1 MKMLIKHSIR
11 TLIGQYFMLSFI
23 KKIFI
28 KNGASNSAP
37 IIIPASEHAIS
48 RSFISRNCLVVLD
61 TLANAGFEVYLV
73 GGSVR
78 DLLLGREPK
87 DFDVA
92 TNAKPEEIYNLFRNC
107 RLIGKRF
114 RLAHIYFRHEIIE
127 VATFRKLG
135 KKDHHHQSKGPNGL
149 LKRDNVYGTLKDDV
163 WRRDFTLNA
172 LYYDAKSNSIIDH
185 TNGLL
190 DLQQG
195 IIRIIGDAETRYKE
209 DPVRILRAI
218 RFHAKL
224 GMPLEENTAKAI
236 PKTHMLLAAIAP
248 ARLLDETHK
257 LFNSG
262 NAVATF
268 AALRHYDVLQ
278 HLYPLTEEALSHPTL
293 HPAADKFI
301 LHALQNTDARVA
313 QDKPLNPAFLVS
325 VFLWYPLQI
334 ILEKEHNNK
343 TGTPNHSDFTK
354 LEHAAGRILRQ
365 AKQHLAFTQVIT
377 QTVIDIWLLQFQL
390 IGRRQLQIYHLAQ
403 QSRFRAAY
411 DFLCLRAKVDDSLKP
426 IADWWT
432 EWQEV
437 DDAAREQMINE
448 LPKPKFSRNKK
459 RRYPKKRSPANKPII
474 NE

>member
-1 MKMLIKHSIR
+1 
-11 TLIGQYFMLSFI
+11 MLSFI

>member
-1 MKMLIKHSIR
+1 
-11 TLIGQYFMLSFI
+11 MLSFI
-23 KKIFI
+23 KNIFI

-37 IIIPASEHAIS
+37 TIIPASEHAIS
-48 RSFISRNCLVVLD
+48 RSFISRNCLGVLD

-92 TNAKPEEIYNLFRNC
+92 TNAKPEEIYRLFRNC

-127 VATFRKLG
+127 VATFRKQG
-135 KKDHHHQSKGPNGL
+135 KKGHHHQSKGHNGL

-172 LYYDAKSNSIIDH
+172 LYYDAKNNCIIDH

-224 GMPLEENTAKAI
+224 GMPLEEKTAKAI

-262 NAVATF
+262 NSVATF
-268 AALRHYDVLQ
+268 AALRHYAVLQ
-278 HLYPLTEEALSHPTL
+278 HLYPLTEEALSHPDL
-293 HPAADKFI
+293 HAIADKFI
-301 LHALQNTDARVA
+301 LYALQNTDARVA
-313 QDKPLNPAFLVS
+313 QDKPLNPAFFVS

-334 ILEKEHNNK
+334 MLEKEHHNK
-343 TGTPNHSDFTK
+343 TGTTNHSDFTK

-432 EWQEV
+432 TWQEV

-448 LPKPKFSRNKK
+448 LPKPKFARNKK
-459 RRYPKKRSPANKPII
+459 RRYPKKRPPANNPTIQG
-474 NE
+474 

>member
-1 MKMLIKHSIR
+1 
-11 TLIGQYFMLSFI
+11 MLSFI
-23 KKIFI
+23 KKIF
-28 KNGASNSAP
+28 KKDGSPNSEPP
-37 IIIPASEHAIS
+37 IILASEHTIS
-48 RSFISRNCLVVLD
+48 RSLISRNCLGVLD

-92 TNAKPEEIYNLFRNC
+92 TNAKPEEIYRLFRNC

-114 RLAHIYFRHEIIE
+114 RLAHVYFRHEIIE
-127 VATFRKLG
+127 VATFRKQG
-135 KKDHHHQSKGPNGL
+135 KKDHHHPAKEHNGL

-172 LYYDAKSNSIIDH
+172 LYYDAKNNTILDH

-190 DLQQG
+190 DLEQG
-195 IIRIIGDAETRYKE
+195 IIRIIGNAETRYRE

-218 RFHAKL
+218 RFSAKL
-224 GMPLEENTAKAI
+224 GMSLEENTAKAI
-236 PKTHMLLAAIAP
+236 AKTHMLLAAIAP

-262 NAVATF
+262 NAVNTF
-268 AALRHYDVLQ
+268 AALRHHDVLQ
-278 HLYPLTEEALSHPTL
+278 HLYPLTEEALCHPTL
-293 HPAADKFI
+293 HITADRFI
-301 LHALQNTDARVA
+301 LRALQNTDARVA

-325 VFLWYPLQI
+325 IFLWYPLQI
-334 ILEKEHNNK
+334 ALEQEHNNK
-343 TGTPNHSDFTK
+343 TGTANHNAFTQ
-354 LEHAAGRILRQ
+354 LEHAAGKILRQ

-390 IGRRQLQIYHLAQ
+390 IGRRQQQIYHLSQ

-411 DFLCLRAKVDDSLKP
+411 DFLCLRAEGEDALKP
-426 IADWWT
+426 IAAWWT

-437 DDAAREQMINE
+437 DDAAREQLINA
-448 LPKPKFSRNKK
+448 LPKPKSTRNKK
-459 RRYPKKRSPANKPII
+459 RRYPAKKPATK
-474 NE
+474 E

>member
-1 MKMLIKHSIR
+1 ML
-11 TLIGQYFMLSFI
+11 TFI
-23 KKIFI
+23 KNIFI
-28 KNGASNSAP
+28 KNGPSNSAP

-48 RSFISRNCLVVLD
+48 RSFISRNCLGVLD

-92 TNAKPEEIYNLFRNC
+92 TNAKPEEIYHLFRNC

-127 VATFRKLG
+127 VATFRKQG

-172 LYYDAKSNSIIDH
+172 LYYDARNNSIIDH

-224 GMPLEENTAKAI
+224 GMPLEEKTAKAI

-268 AALRHYDVLQ
+268 AALRHYAVLQ

-293 HPAADKFI
+293 HATADKFI

-334 ILEKEHNNK
+334 TLEKEHLNK
-343 TGTPNHSDFTK
+343 TGTTNHSDFTK

-365 AKQHLAFTQVIT
+365 AKQHLTFTQVIT

-403 QSRFRAAY
+403 QPRFRAAY

-432 EWQEV
+432 TWQEV

-448 LPKPKFSRNKK
+448 LPKPKFARNKK
-459 RRYPKKRSPANKPII
+459 RRYPKKRPPANNPTIQ
-474 NE
+474 E

>member
-1 MKMLIKHSIR
+1 ML
-11 TLIGQYFMLSFI
+11 YFI